1 MNLTSQRSPFVM
13 VDVAIAISGIAN
25 NSEQQPS
32 RVEASN
38 PNLRMT
44 SLSPRPPER
53 PRRISRTVLSKHD
66 VKDEEVPP
74 NRFHDPK
81 VQEAFRNAKALMSR
95 LADALGSSPL
105 HINPDSTIRQLHRQ
119 AQKLAHFQPP
129 STRTVGF
136 VGDSGVVVKKLTK
149 SSGKSSL
156 LNSLLDLEGLART
169 SNSGA
174 ACTCVVTEYHFHDQ
188 TDFITYVELF
198 SVDDLVKQAEDL
210 LKSYR
215 HYHLNSDE
223 MEGNELSDFKEQA
236 QVALDTFR
244 AMFRGRYD
252 DEEFLTEDRLKVALR
267 TLKSRVVELR
277 PSEIEG
283 RQVDTNL
290 QDCSTRLMRLT
301 SEVAS
306 SREPALWPYIKKIK
320 VSLNSHILSKGLV
333 LVDLPGLRD
342 LNSARRAITERYL
355 IECDEIFAI
364 CNIGRATTDVGV
376 ASVFDLAKE
385 AGLENVGIV
394 CTKSDDIRAAEAKKD
409 WKGPRARKVQ
419 QLSDAVA
426 ATQRQLDDI
435 NLDLADF
442 EDADDLSEEERN
454 LIIDLGFR
462 AKKTQQALEHNKFEL
477 KKYLIQTRN
486 ASVIG
491 QLREHYGKHDDSDED
506 SEDDSED
513 EGVPDEI
520 PVFCD
525 LTGRDS
531 MINGIYNIVKDNF
544 SVQIYDIRNTVDW
557 RETAIDAGYEWT
569 GWHHASYSAFCR
581 QFGNY
586 CTPAAG
592 SHNWNEEIIH
602 GMVTTLSSP
611 WRNVS
616 STFSY
621 ELEKITD
628 HVVRVIEG
636 EIDALEGGLG
646 DLSESSDTI
655 CQLLSCRK
663 NILVSEMEDLCGKF
677 EGNLR
682 VLKINALSGIRTSL
696 IGEAMEASYR
706 ACNLE
711 AGTGSDRRRKGIIN
725 DAIQDEEL
733 FPNLM
738 KEFRKRLYSSTRE
751 LRDNLQTTIQRHL
764 EIISSTMDII
774 RSENVATESEEN
786 PELRHLLDSEV
797 TAIRDQMQQI
807 QETIDA

>member
-1 MNLTSQRSPFVM
+1 MTRYRKSSSKVPSASTSTSSRHSPTPSTDSTPEFPSIARSEGTPVFRVSPSKKKDGPARQSSDDPLPTIEGGPRSPTISVTSNDGTYVIQTPTTSVAPSSPSSSSHGGTSSPFASPKIRSRQGNGETESLTRCMDNMNLTSQRSPFVM

-136 VGDSGVVVKKLTK
+136 VGDSGV
-149 SSGKSSL
+149 GKSSL

-394 CTKSDDIRAAEAKKD
+394 CTKSDVSCPFQYLGVTLILKSIQDIRAAEAKKD

-462 AKKTQQALEHNKFEL
+462 AKKTQ
-477 KKYLIQTRN
+477 
-486 ASVIG
+486 
-491 QLREHYGKHDDSDED
+491 
-506 SEDDSED
+506 
-513 EGVPDEI
+513 
-520 PVFCD
+520 
-525 LTGRDS
+525 
-531 MINGIYNIVKDNF
+531 
-544 SVQIYDIRNTVDW
+544 
-557 RETAIDAGYEWT
+557 
-569 GWHHASYSAFCR
+569 
-581 QFGNY
+581 
-586 CTPAAG
+586 
-592 SHNWNEEIIH
+592 
-602 GMVTTLSSP
+602 
-611 WRNVS
+611 
-616 STFSY
+616 
-621 ELEKITD
+621 
-628 HVVRVIEG
+628 
-636 EIDALEGGLG
+636 
-646 DLSESSDTI
+646 
-655 CQLLSCRK
+655 
-663 NILVSEMEDLCGKF
+663 
-677 EGNLR
+677 
-682 VLKINALSGIRTSL
+682 
-696 IGEAMEASYR
+696 
-706 ACNLE
+706 
-711 AGTGSDRRRKGIIN
+711 
-725 DAIQDEEL
+725 
-733 FPNLM
+733 
-738 KEFRKRLYSSTRE
+738 
-751 LRDNLQTTIQRHL
+751 
-764 EIISSTMDII
+764 
-774 RSENVATESEEN
+774 
-786 PELRHLLDSEV
+786 
-797 TAIRDQMQQI
+797 
-807 QETIDA
+807 